1 MQRQL
6 DSIPRLEKKLEEQ
19 QNLLAKTN
27 EKFIFLSRVVKDV
40 EENSKSAQ
48 VRNLPI
54 QVSSMWS
61 TDTSWLLYMDLNLQ
75 VFYTCYNV

>member
-19 QNLLAKTN
+19 QNLLTKTN
-27 EKFIFLSRVVKDV
+27 EKFIFLSRVVKDI

-48 VRNLPI
+48 VRKLPI
-54 QVSSMWS
+54 QVSSLWS

-75 VFYTCYNV
+75 VFYTCYTV

>member
-6 DSIPRLEKKLEEQ
+6 DSIPRLKRKLEEQ
-19 QNLLAKTN
+19 QNLLDKTN
-27 EKFIFLSRVVKDV
+27 EKFIFLSRVVKDI
-40 EENSKSAQ
+40 EENSKSAK

-54 QVSSMWS
+54 QVSSLWS